1 MEDQVPSSTPPSR
14 PVAGQAEAAA
24 GVNFPMPELNIKQLE
39 ALRASMQQAREAVNK
54 PGSPYIPQQPSYPA
68 ANVPV
73 RAPQKP
79 PQPPQ
84 QPVQPRVVYV
94 RRNLTVAEILVLLAL
109 SCVLVTGVQFVGGKL
124 LEFLPRVEIKVK

>member
-14 PVAGQAEAAA
+14 PVAGQTEAAA
-24 GVNFPMPELNIKQLE
+24 GATFPMPKLNIKQLE
-39 ALRASMQQAREAVNK
+39 ALRASIQQA
-54 PGSPYIPQQPSYPA
+54 PY
-68 ANVPV
+68 PV
-73 RAPQKP
+73 TNAPLQAQ

-84 QPVQPRVVYV
+84 PTQQPAQPRVVYV

-124 LEFLPRVEIKVK
+124 FEFLPRVEIKVK